1 MPASCERLRPLLT
14 PLGVTRDSQSRPG
27 IIALTDD
34 FSEIEVVATN
44 FNWRQSGGTT
54 AVVQLVPEQAKTLKI
69 AALGFDLPE
78 RVPRMRWRDVPKL
91 FRRPA
96 NRPFRIYHCRRN
108 NEMIVGLLLR
118 DVLRAPL
125 RLIFNSAG
133 QRRHKP
139 LTRWMLKRMDAVIA
153 TSERSGSF
161 LDVPYTVVP
170 HGTDFDHF
178 HPARDSEDDYAAT
191 GLPGKYAVGCTGR
204 IRHQKGT
211 DLFVEAM
218 VRLLPHYPDW
228 TAVIT
233 GRTTSDNLAFER
245 ELKSS
250 VAAAGLTQRII
261 FLGDVDDISVWYRRF
276 TLFVAPSRQEG
287 FGLTPLEAMASQTA
301 VVTSDAGSFPSMIRP
316 GVNGA
321 IVPAGDADALTAAIE
336 PYFREPDLAKEHGRA
351 ALEFVHAN
359 FSLAAEARRIRSVYD
374 RLWTAGQS
382 PLSLT
387 EKGQPN
393 GGETEPASYPD
404 GAGYKYAR
412 RNHAQA

>member
-1 MPASCERLRPLLT
+1 LN
-14 PLGVTRDSQSRPG
+14 
-27 IIALTDD
+27 DD

-69 AALGFDLPE
+69 AALGFDLPD

-139 LTRWMLKRMDAVIA
+139 LTRWMLRRMDAVIA

-178 HPARDSEDDYAAT
+178 HPARGSDDDYAST

-233 GRTTSDNLAFER
+233 GRTTSDNLGFER
-245 ELKSS
+245 ELKSKI
-250 VAAAGLTQRII
+250 AAADLTQRII
-261 FLGDVDDISVWYRRF
+261 FLGDVEDISVWYRRF

-301 VVTSDAGSFPSMIRP
+301 VVTSDAGSFPSMIKP

-321 IVPAGDADALTAAIE
+321 IVPAGDADALTTAIE
-336 PYFREPDLAKEHGRA
+336 PFLRDPDLTEAQGRA

-359 FSLAAEARRIRSVYD
+359 FSLAAEARGIRAVYD
-374 RLWTAGQS
+374 RLWTKGQK
-382 PLSLT
+382 PIGLPR
-387 EKGQPN
+387 KGQPN
-393 GGETEPASYPD
+393 ATGTEPAGNGTQYR
-404 GAGYKYAR
+404 YAR
-412 RNHAQA
+412 RNHAET

>member
-1 MPASCERLRPLLT
+1 MT
-14 PLGVTRDSQSRPG
+14 G
-27 IIALTDD
+27 D

-78 RVPRMRWRDVPKL
+78 RVPRMRWRDFPKL

-108 NEMIVGLLLR
+108 NEMMVGLLLR

-139 LTRWMLKRMDAVIA
+139 LTRWMLRRMDAVIA
-153 TSERSGSF
+153 TSERSGGF
-161 LDVPYTVVP
+161 LDVPHTVVP
-170 HGTDFDHF
+170 HGTDFEHF
-178 HPARDSEDDYAAT
+178 HPARDSEDDYAAS

-204 IRHQKGT
+204 IRYQKGT
-211 DLFVEAM
+211 DLFVDAM
-218 VRLLPHYPDW
+218 VRLLPNYPDW

-245 ELKSS
+245 ELKSK
-250 VAAAGLTQRII
+250 VTAAGLTHRII

-287 FGLTPLEAMASQTA
+287 FGLTPLEAMASETA
-301 VVTSDAGSFPSMIRP
+301 VVTSDAGSFPSMIKP

-321 IVPAGDADALTAAIE
+321 IVPAGDRDALADAIE
-336 PYFREPDLAKEHGRA
+336 PYFRAPHLAKEHGQTG
-351 ALEFVHAN
+351 LQFVQAN
-359 FSLAAEARRIRSVYD
+359 FSLAAEARRIRAVYD
-374 RLWTAGQS
+374 HLWTEGQM
-382 PLSLT
+382 PLSLLRN
-387 EKGQPN
+387 GRPN
-393 GGETEPASYPD
+393 AANTGSAGSPNETRYQEEPC
-404 GAGYKYAR
+404 
-412 RNHAQA
+412 

>member
-1 MPASCERLRPLLT
+1 M
-14 PLGVTRDSQSRPG
+14 
-27 IIALTDD
+27 TDD
-34 FSEIEVVATN
+34 FSDIEVVATN

-108 NEMIVGLLLR
+108 NEMMAGLVLR

-139 LTRWMLKRMDAVIA
+139 LTRWMLRRMDAVIA

-161 LDVPYTVVP
+161 LEVPYTVVP

-178 HPARDSEDDYAAT
+178 HPPRCGEDDYAST
-191 GLPGKYAVGCTGR
+191 GLGGRYAVGCTGR

-218 VRLLPHYPDW
+218 VQLLPRYPDW

-245 ELKSS
+245 ELKSKI
-250 VAAAGLTQRII
+250 ADAGLEERVI
-261 FLGDVDDISVWYRRF
+261 FLGDVEDISVWYRRF

-301 VVTSDAGSFPSMIRP
+301 VVTSDAGSFPSMIKP

-336 PYFREPDLAKEHGRA
+336 PYLREPLLAKEHGRA
-351 ALEFVHAN
+351 ALEFVHAH
-359 FSLAAEARRIRSVYD
+359 FSLAAEARGIRNVYD
-374 RLWTAGQS
+374 RLWTEGQS
-382 PLSLT
+382 PLSLP
-387 EKGQPN
+387 EKKQPTPD
-393 GGETEPASYPD
+393 EREPARHPE
-404 GAGYKYAR
+404 GTGYR

>member
-1 MPASCERLRPLLT
+1 LT
-14 PLGVTRDSQSRPG
+14 G
-27 IIALTDD
+27 D

-108 NEMIVGLLLR
+108 NEMMVGLLLR

-139 LTRWMLKRMDAVIA
+139 LTRWMLRRMDAVIA

-161 LDVPYTVVP
+161 LDVPHTVVP
-170 HGTDFDHF
+170 HGTDFEHF
-178 HPARDSEDDYAAT
+178 HPARDREDDYAAS

-204 IRHQKGT
+204 IRYQKGT
-211 DLFVEAM
+211 DLFVDAM
-218 VRLLPHYPDW
+218 VRLLPNYPDW

-245 ELKSS
+245 ELKSK
-250 VAAAGLTQRII
+250 VTAAGLTHRII

-287 FGLTPLEAMASQTA
+287 FGLTPLEAMASETA
-301 VVTSDAGSFPSMIRP
+301 VVTSDAGSFPSMIKP

-321 IVPAGDADALTAAIE
+321 IVPAGDRDALADAIE
-336 PYFREPDLAKEHGRA
+336 PYFRAPHLAKEHGQTG
-351 ALEFVHAN
+351 LQFVQAN
-359 FSLAAEARRIRSVYD
+359 FSLAAEARRIRAVYD
-374 RLWTAGQS
+374 HLWTEGQM
-382 PLSLT
+382 PLSLLR
-387 EKGQPN
+387 KGRPN
-393 GGETEPASYPD
+393 AGNTGSAGSPNETRYQEEPC
-404 GAGYKYAR
+404 
-412 RNHAQA
+412 

>member
-1 MPASCERLRPLLT
+1 M
-14 PLGVTRDSQSRPG
+14 
-27 IIALTDD
+27 
-34 FSEIEVVATN
+34 
-44 FNWRQSGGTT
+44 
-54 AVVQLVPEQAKTLKI
+54 
-69 AALGFDLPE
+69 
-78 RVPRMRWRDVPKL
+78 
-91 FRRPA
+91 
-96 NRPFRIYHCRRN
+96 
-108 NEMIVGLLLR
+108 
-118 DVLRAPL
+118 
-125 RLIFNSAG
+125 
-133 QRRHKP
+133 
-139 LTRWMLKRMDAVIA
+139 
-153 TSERSGSF
+153 
-161 LDVPYTVVP
+161 PYTVVP

-178 HPARDSEDDYAAT
+178 HPPRGHEDDYAAT

-218 VRLLPHYPDW
+218 VRLLPQYPDW

-245 ELKSS
+245 ELKSEIS
-250 VAAAGLTQRII
+250 AAGLTQRII

-321 IVPAGDADALTAAIE
+321 IVPAGDAEALAAAIE
-336 PYFREPDLAKEHGRA
+336 PYFREPDLAKEQGRA

-374 RLWTAGQS
+374 RLWTEGQS
-382 PLSLT
+382 PLSLL

-393 GGETEPASYPD
+393 AGETKPTS
-404 GAGYKYAR
+404 GYR
-412 RNHAQA
+412 RNHA

>member
-1 MPASCERLRPLLT
+1 LT
-14 PLGVTRDSQSRPG
+14 G
-27 IIALTDD
+27 D

-108 NEMIVGLLLR
+108 NEMIAGLVLR

-125 RLIFNSAG
+125 KVIFNSAG
-133 QRRHKP
+133 QRRHKA
-139 LTRWMLKRMDAVIA
+139 LTRWMLRRMDAVIA
-153 TSERSGSF
+153 TSERSGAF
-161 LDVPYTVVP
+161 LEVPYTVVP

-178 HPARDSEDDYAAT
+178 RPARDSADDYAST

-211 DLFVEAM
+211 DLFVDAM
-218 VRLLPHYPDW
+218 VRLLPNYPDW

-245 ELKSS
+245 ELKAK

-261 FLGDVDDISVWYRRF
+261 FLGDVEDIAVWYRRF

-287 FGLTPLEAMASQTA
+287 FGLTPLEAMASETA
-301 VVTSDAGSFPSMIRP
+301 VVTSDAGSFPIMIKP

-321 IVPAGDADALTAAIE
+321 IVPAGDGDALTAAIE
-336 PYFREPDLAKEHGRA
+336 PYLRDPQATKETGRA
-351 ALEFVHAN
+351 ALEFVQAN
-359 FSLAAEARRIRSVYD
+359 FSLAAEARGIRAVYD
-374 RLWTAGQS
+374 RLWTEGQK
-382 PLSLT
+382 PLSLPR
-387 EKGQPN
+387 KGQPD
-393 GGETEPASYPD
+393 A
-404 GAGYKYAR
+404 AGTGLAR
-412 RNHAQA
+412 RNHAET

>member
-1 MPASCERLRPLLT
+1 MT
-14 PLGVTRDSQSRPG
+14 G
-27 IIALTDD
+27 D

-54 AVVQLVPEQAKTLKI
+54 AVAQLVPEQAKTLNI

-78 RVPRMRWRDVPKL
+78 RVPRMRWRDLPKL

-108 NEMIVGLLLR
+108 NEMMMGLLLR

-133 QRRHKP
+133 QRRHKA
-139 LTRWMLKRMDAVIA
+139 LTRWMLRRMDAVIA

-161 LDVPYTVVP
+161 LEVPYTVVP

-178 HPARDSEDDYAAT
+178 HPARNGNDDYAST

-211 DLFVEAM
+211 DLFVDAM
-218 VRLLPHYPDW
+218 VRLLPNYPDW

-233 GRTTSDNLAFER
+233 GRTSADNLAFER
-245 ELKSS
+245 ELKAKIAS
-250 VAAAGLTQRII
+250 AGLTQRII
-261 FLGDVDDISVWYRRF
+261 FLGDVEDIAVWYRRF

-287 FGLTPLEAMASQTA
+287 FGLTPLEAMASETA
-301 VVTSDAGSFPSMIRP
+301 VVTSDAGSFPTMIKP

-321 IVPAGDADALTAAIE
+321 IVPAGDGDALTAAIE
-336 PYFREPDLAKEHGRA
+336 PFLRDPKATIEAGHA
-351 ALEFVHAN
+351 ALEFVQAN
-359 FSLAAEARRIRSVYD
+359 FSLAAEARGIRAVYD
-374 RLWTAGQS
+374 RLWTEGQK
-382 PLSLT
+382 PLSLPR
-387 EKGQPN
+387 KGQPAGTESAGNPN
-393 GGETEPASYPD
+393 GTRYVGEVD
-404 GAGYKYAR
+404 LKFAR
-412 RNHAQA
+412 LESDR

>member
-1 MPASCERLRPLLT
+1 LT
-14 PLGVTRDSQSRPG
+14 G
-27 IIALTDD
+27 D

-54 AVVQLVPEQAKTLKI
+54 AVVQLVPEQAKTLNI

-108 NEMIVGLLLR
+108 NEMIAGLVLR

-125 RLIFNSAG
+125 KLIFNSAG
-133 QRRHKP
+133 QRRHKA
-139 LTRWMLKRMDAVIA
+139 LTRWMLRRMDAVIA
-153 TSERSGSF
+153 TSERSGAF

-178 HPARDSEDDYAAT
+178 HPARDGNDDYAAT
-191 GLPGKYAVGCTGR
+191 GLPGKYAIGCTGR

-211 DLFVEAM
+211 DLFVDAM
-218 VRLLPHYPDW
+218 VRLLPNYPDW

-245 ELKSS
+245 ELKAK
-250 VAAAGLTQRII
+250 VASAGLTQRII
-261 FLGDVDDISVWYRRF
+261 FLGDVEDIAVWYRRF

-287 FGLTPLEAMASQTA
+287 FGLTPLEAMASETA
-301 VVTSDAGSFPSMIRP
+301 VVTSDAGSFPIMIEP

-321 IVPAGDADALTAAIE
+321 IVPAGDGDALTAAIE
-336 PYFREPDLAKEHGRA
+336 PYLRDPQATKETGRA
-351 ALEFVHAN
+351 ALEFVQAN
-359 FSLAAEARRIRSVYD
+359 FSLAAEARGIRAVYD
-374 RLWTAGQS
+374 RLWTEGQK
-382 PLSLT
+382 PLSLSR
-387 EKGQPN
+387 KVQPN
-393 GGETEPASYPD
+393 PSGTGPVAKSNGTEYP
-404 GAGYKYAR
+404 YVR
-412 RNHAQA
+412 RNHAET

>member
-1 MPASCERLRPLLT
+1 LT
-14 PLGVTRDSQSRPG
+14 G
-27 IIALTDD
+27 D

-78 RVPRMRWRDVPKL
+78 RVPRMRWRDFPKL

-108 NEMIVGLLLR
+108 NEMMVGLLLR

-139 LTRWMLKRMDAVIA
+139 LTRWMLRRMDAVIA

-161 LDVPYTVVP
+161 LDVPHTVVP
-170 HGTDFDHF
+170 HGTDFEHF
-178 HPARDSEDDYAAT
+178 HPARDSEDDYAAS

-204 IRHQKGT
+204 IRYQKGT
-211 DLFVEAM
+211 DLFVDAM
-218 VRLLPHYPDW
+218 VRLLPNYPDW

-245 ELKSS
+245 ELKSK
-250 VAAAGLTQRII
+250 VTAAGLTHRII

-287 FGLTPLEAMASQTA
+287 FGLTPLEAMASETA
-301 VVTSDAGSFPSMIRP
+301 VVTSDAGSFPSMIKP

-321 IVPAGDADALTAAIE
+321 IVPAGDRDALADAIE
-336 PYFREPDLAKEHGRA
+336 PYFRAPHLAKEHGQTG
-351 ALEFVHAN
+351 LQFVQAN
-359 FSLAAEARRIRSVYD
+359 FSLAAEARRIRAVYD
-374 RLWTAGQS
+374 HLWTEGQM
-382 PLSLT
+382 PLSLLRN
-387 EKGQPN
+387 GRPN
-393 GGETEPASYPD
+393 AANTGSAGSPNETRYQEEPC
-404 GAGYKYAR
+404 
-412 RNHAQA
+412 

>member
-1 MPASCERLRPLLT
+1 M
-14 PLGVTRDSQSRPG
+14 
-27 IIALTDD
+27 TDD

-78 RVPRMRWRDVPKL
+78 RVPRMRWSDVPKL

-96 NRPFRIYHCRRN
+96 HRPFRIYHCRRN
-108 NEMIVGLLLR
+108 NEMMAGLFLKN
-118 DVLRAPL
+118 VLGAPL

-139 LTRWMLKRMDAVIA
+139 LTRWMLRRMDAVIT

-161 LDVPYTVVP
+161 LEVPYTIVP
-170 HGTDFDHF
+170 HGTDFQKF
-178 HPARDSEDDYAAT
+178 HPARDPRDDFAAA

-211 DLFVEAM
+211 DLFVDAM
-218 VRLLPHYPDW
+218 LRLLPQYPDW

-233 GRTTSDNLAFER
+233 GRTTADNLAYER
-245 ELKSS
+245 ELKSKITH
-250 VAAAGLTQRII
+250 AGLSERIV
-261 FLGDVDDISVWYRRF
+261 FLGDVEDVAVWYRRF

-301 VVTSDAGSFPSMIRP
+301 VVASDAGSFPSMIRP
-316 GVNGA
+316 GINGA
-321 IVPAGDADALTAAIE
+321 IVPAGDKEALVAAIE
-336 PYFREPDLAKEHGRA
+336 PYFRKPELAKEHGRA

-359 FSLAAEARRIRSVYD
+359 FSLAAEARGIRAVYD
-374 RLWTAGQS
+374 RLWAEGQR
-382 PLSLT
+382 PLGLSRKQRQAT
-387 EKGQPN
+387 T
-393 GGETEPASYPD
+393 GGTFSGHPD
-404 GAGYKYAR
+404 EA
-412 RNHAQA
+412 